1 MSAMP
6 AILTEL
12 MRQNE
17 TSRGANSGL
26 LHRIKVLV
34 KDLEAPLI
42 TLLAVIRRIGWLY
55 YRS

>member
-6 AILTEL
+6 AISTEL

-34 KDLEAPLI
+34 RDLEA
-42 TLLAVIRRIGWLY
+42 R
-55 YRS
+55 